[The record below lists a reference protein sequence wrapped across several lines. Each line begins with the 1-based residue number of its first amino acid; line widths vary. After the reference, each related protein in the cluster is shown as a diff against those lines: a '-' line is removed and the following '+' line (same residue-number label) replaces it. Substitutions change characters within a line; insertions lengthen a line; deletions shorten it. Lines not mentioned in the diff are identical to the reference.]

1 MVRSSIRS
9 LRVLLIFSVV
19 TGAVYPIL
27 ITGLAQSFFPVKA
40 NGSIVIK
47 EGKVLGSFL
56 VGQRFSGLRYF
67 HGRPSAADYDAA
79 SSGASN
85 WGPTSGKLAAAVS
98 ERVDALR
105 RENKLGPAEM
115 IPADLVLSSASGLD
129 PDISPEGAL
138 LQGERVAVARKLPKA
153 QVIELV
159 HRYTKQPQ
167 GGFLGAARVNVLKLN
182 IALDDMEK
190 RHGR

>member
-1 MVRSSIRS
+1 
-9 LRVLLIFSVV
+9 
-19 TGAVYPIL
+19 
-27 ITGLAQSFFPVKA
+27 
-40 NGSIVIK
+40 
-47 EGKVLGSFL
+47 
-56 VGQRFSGLRYF
+56 
-67 HGRPSAADYDAA
+67 
-79 SSGASN
+79 
-85 WGPTSGKLAAAVS
+85 
-98 ERVDALR
+98 
-105 RENKLGPAEM
+105 
-115 IPADLVLSSASGLD
+115 
-129 PDISPEGAL
+129 